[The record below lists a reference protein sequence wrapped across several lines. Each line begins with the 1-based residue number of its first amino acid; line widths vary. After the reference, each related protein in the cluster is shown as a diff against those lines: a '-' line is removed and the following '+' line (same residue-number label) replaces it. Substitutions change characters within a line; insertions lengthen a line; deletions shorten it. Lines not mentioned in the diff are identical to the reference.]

1 MNTTTP
7 TKVHQG
13 RNIKRFR
20 EVQGIKQEALA
31 YEIGEDWNQQKI
43 SLLEQKETIDKDLLE
58 KLATALKVPVEAIEN
73 FDEDMTMNIIS
84 NTFNSSDTS
93 TINTT
98 GANAS
103 TKSNGDNHH
112 CSFNPIDKLV
122 ESYEE
127 NKKLYERLLETEK
140 EKVALL
146 EKLLENK

>member
-1 MNTTTP
+1 MENTTSNG
-7 TKVHQG
+7 KVHHG

-20 EVQGIKQEALA
+20 EVQGMKQEALA
-31 YEIGEDWNQQKI
+31 NEIGEDWNQQKI
-43 SLLEQKETIDKDLLE
+43 SSLEQKENIEKDLLE
-58 KLATALKVPVEAIEN
+58 QFAIALKVPVEAIEN

-93 TINTT
+93 TINTNGNTT
-98 GANAS
+98 GHDN
-103 TKSNGDNHH
+103 SNNH
-112 CSFNPIDKLV
+112 CNFNPIDKLI

-146 EKLLENK
+146 EKLFENK